1 MKKSFSTSR
10 DYYTYE
16 ISKMFDEKKTALDIG
31 GRIYELRKING
42 LTLEE
47 LGDKLGVQSSAVS
60 KWEKGRVKN
69 IPIEKLREMSI
80 IFGCSTEYLIT
91 GETKEHRDVPEY
103 VSGTSE
109 VIDLYCKIPPEQRQ
123 SVLQYI
129 RFIANQ
135 MNQE

>member
-1 MKKSFSTSR
+1 MKRSYTVSR

-16 ISKMFDEKKTALDIG
+16 VSKMLDAKKTASDIG
-31 GRIYELRKING
+31 VRICDLRKSHD

-69 IPIEKLREMSI
+69 IPIEKLREMSV

-91 GETKEHRDVPEY
+91 GKTEEHKEIPEY
-103 VSGTSE
+103 VEGTSE
-109 VIDLYCKIPPEQRQ
+109 VIDLYSRITPEQRKA
-123 SVLQYI
+123 VLQLL
-129 RFIANQ
+129 RSFAS
-135 MNQE
+135 QE